1 MAGPRGRQSSRKGSQ
16 GPSRTE
22 REEFIGSQFKKKPS
36 KEESEKG
43 LRLKIIPADSVHS
56 RELHE
61 KFPSMKKFFVNDLG
75 EVFGVSS
82 KEFKEGIMPPF
93 APETHI
99 SLSILDLKKN
109 KFESILKAEAFIR
122 DSEKFPKK
130 MEVHFQSIALEREL
144 KEGFFTYDKPLNEFK
159 GRHFFRAVLEEVISF
174 ARSKRISII
183 SIQTSIPK
191 LKEYYSNFGFEFEE
205 HSNFGFLD
213 LAQQNE

>member
-1 MAGPRGRQSSRKGSQ
+1 MPVPGRKKSSKRDFQSRERRNRK
-16 GPSRTE
+16 
-22 REEFIGSQFKKKPS
+22 EFIESQLKEKPS
-36 KEESEKG
+36 KKESEKG

-56 RELHE
+56 RELLE
-61 KFPSMKKFFVNDLG
+61 KFPLMKKFFVNDLG

-174 ARSKRISII
+174 ARKKGISII